1 MMLVSD
7 NEMIDSIGG
16 GEIENEVIQYAKTIT
31 VIKIKTFHLDNQ
43 AGVHLG
49 MICGNENT
57 IIFITI

>member
-31 VIKIKTFHLDNQ
+31 GIKIKNFIL
-43 AGVHLG
+43 
-49 MICGNENT
+49 
-57 IIFITI
+57 IIKQEFI